1 MTIHDC
7 KNRKLFKRKIN
18 KCAIRH
24 LSIRRTEFALEKQY
38 NEYLRIEFSHRE
50 NMKTGVIEIQTD
62 SLP

>member
-1 MTIHDC
+1 MCD
-7 KNRKLFKRKIN
+7 NYSSWFM
-18 KCAIRH
+18 RH

-62 SLP
+62 SLL

>member
-1 MTIHDC
+1 MCD
-7 KNRKLFKRKIN
+7 NYSSWFM
-18 KCAIRH
+18 RH

-62 SLP
+62 SLLQAGIF